1 MNEKLKI
8 TLWVVLGIVCAIAL
22 FSLVVVIGCSVNG
35 LTFGEQI
42 CEWFGGNAKTIAD
55 ATETVAEAVTETPIA

>member
-35 LTFGEQI
+35 LTFGEQV
-42 CEWFGGNAKTIAD
+42 CEWFGGNAGTIVDSA
-55 ATETVAEAVTETPIA
+55 EQVAEAVTETPIA